1 MNKINRYIFYEL
13 FLVFVIAILATTGA
27 LFLDK
32 LLYLTEVIIN
42 KGVSFYNV
50 TKMVIYIAPAF
61 LVLTIPIGVLIAS
74 VVTFSRISAD
84 SEMTAL
90 KAGGIS
96 LYQLLVPVM
105 ALSLLAFILTEFMM
119 IYGMPNGNQAFREL
133 LFRILRTQANYEIK
147 SKLFNNDFK
156 NMVIYVDKKDEN
168 SPLMKGIFI
177 SETTKDNEYRIINAE
192 KGSFISDK
200 NAFVVQMNL
209 TNGTIHRLGK
219 DKNNYHTLKFKRYI
233 LEMEIPKPEE
243 IGGKLLRGNRE
254 LSIAKLKEKIER
266 HKKDGI
272 TFYSELVE
280 LHKKFSIPFAALIF
294 GLIGAPLGVKCSRSG
309 KSGSF
314 TISLFVIV
322 FYYILLLFGE
332 SLGDT
337 GNLHPFLAMWLPN
350 FVVIIIAG
358 YLVYKTANEF
368 PFKYWQYALDKFVDS
383 YYYVKRFLIS
393 DIRLKKSLF
402 FFLLVADNL
411 I

>member
-1 MNKINRYIFYEL
+1 MNKINRYIFCEL

-50 TKMVIYIAPAF
+50 TKMILYIAPAF
-61 LVLTIPIGVLIAS
+61 LVLTIPTGVLIAS
-74 VVTFSRISAD
+74 VVTFSRISTD
-84 SEMTAL
+84 SEITAL

-105 ALSLLAFILTEFMM
+105 ALSLFAYILTGFMM
-119 IYGMPNGNQAFREL
+119 IYGLPNGNQAFREL

-156 NMVIYVDKKDEN
+156 NMIIYVDEKDEN

-177 SETTKDNEYRIINAE
+177 SETTKEGENRIINAE
-192 KGSFISDK
+192 KGTLLSDK
-200 NAFVVQMNL
+200 NAFVVQMKL

-219 DKNNYHTLKFKRYI
+219 DKKNYHTLKFKRYI

-243 IGGKLLRGNRE
+243 IGGNLLRGNRE
-254 LSIAKLKEKIER
+254 LSISKLKEKIEK
-266 HKKDGI
+266 HKKEGI
-272 TFYSELVE
+272 TVNNELVE

-314 TISLFVIV
+314 TMSLFVIV

-337 GNLHPFLAMWLPN
+337 GKLHPFLAMWLPN
-350 FVVIIIAG
+350 FVVIIIAV
-358 YLVYKTANEF
+358 YLVYKTANEL
-368 PFKYWQYALDKFVDS
+368 PFKYWQYTLDKLMES
-383 YYYVKRFLIS
+383 YYYLKRFLIS
-393 DIRLKKSLF
+393 DIGLKKSLF
-402 FFLLVADNL
+402 FFLLATDN
-411 I
+411 IV